1 MGGLRKLRRRGSG
14 TYQVEPLHAGSPH
27 RGEKLS
33 AVIIEFAK
41 PLIDTLDDDDVEGAI
56 GFAVYCWNIAL
67 SPEDEQDRQRR
78 NLVKEMTKRAP
89 HLSGDFETWS
99 KRLLE
104 RKNTLF
110 AHDRRVITN
119 YTLQDEGDSHH
130 LVVLSTLA
138 SGSPD
143 VGF

>member
-1 MGGLRKLRRRGSG
+1 MGWLRKLGRKGRDPDEI
-14 TYQVEPLHAGSPH
+14 EPLRAVPEPSSK
-27 RGEKLS
+27 KLS
-33 AVIIEFAK
+33 AVLIEFAK

-56 GFAVYCWNIAL
+56 GFAVFCWNIAL
-67 SPEDEQDRQRR
+67 SPEDEQNRQRR
-78 NLVKEMTKRAP
+78 NLVKEMAKRAP

-110 AHDRRVITN
+110 AHDRRVITD

-138 SGSPD
+138 SDSPRR
-143 VGF
+143 